1 MRSKEVEYTRGG
13 NKKGPS
19 YQMLVNWCS
28 SAWSELDPELIKR
41 SFTQTGVSNTGSV
54 DREVLHSRLRKLVVD
69 GVMED
74 ENEDSS
80 DNDNLG
86 SGELSGWSDNEEEEE
101 EGERERALPDS

>member
-74 ENEDSS
+74 KNE

-86 SGELSGWSDNEEEEE
+86 SGEPSGWSDNEEEEE
-101 EGERERALPDS
+101 VEEDKDFDDLPNI